1 MACHY
6 IHQLKPNKRQVKKRV
21 SAGTLDVNDCLMHM
35 MVPTLP
41 FGGVGHSG
49 MGLSFIF
56 KI

>member
-1 MACHY
+1 MFEF
-6 IHQLKPNKRQVKKRV
+6 QVKKKV

-49 MGLSFIF
+49 MG
-56 KI
+56 K